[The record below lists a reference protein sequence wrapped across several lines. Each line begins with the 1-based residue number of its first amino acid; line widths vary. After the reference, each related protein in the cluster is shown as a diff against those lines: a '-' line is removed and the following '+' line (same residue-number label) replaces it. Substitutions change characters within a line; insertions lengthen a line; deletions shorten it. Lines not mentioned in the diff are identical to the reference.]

1 MSFIN
6 VEGQQSL
13 WLVGTAC
20 SQVLRDLLGGVMKA
34 EEAVSTEVDAALQLA
49 SNSYAG
55 LCYQDLVYKSH

>member
-1 MSFIN
+1 
-6 VEGQQSL
+6 
-13 WLVGTAC
+13 
-20 SQVLRDLLGGVMKA
+20 MKA